1 MIAVYLIFTLLFFYT
16 VLLAI
21 MAYGYL
27 KSGYF
32 ITTPLPSQTPISIII
47 CARNEEKHIFLCLKS
62 ILAQRY
68 NKSLLQVI
76 VVNDASTDHT
86 HKIAKSILETS
97 GMNFT
102 LINNTAPIGKKASI
116 SKAMELAQHPT
127 IITRD
132 ADTFNLSTEWLNNLA
147 QFKEAGHYDL
157 VIGPVAIAEKSGLLW
172 ALQCVENNVLTVLSA
187 GSAYFKKPFLCSG
200 ANLLFTK
207 AIFEKVN
214 GYQSHGHIASGDD
227 VLFLEDVKKTKG
239 ARIGFLKAK
248 SALVYTYP
256 QFRITQLLVQ
266 KVRWAQKFKHN
277 PNVLNLTLSLL
288 TFSVN
293 AAWVMAFIGFF
304 LHAPF
309 HNYLLV
315 FVLLKLMAE
324 LFLLFLSRRFMTN
337 KHLFWY
343 AFAVALVYPFYAL
356 VVALLSLF
364 VQPKWK

>member
-1 MIAVYLIFTLLFFYT
+1 MIPVYLIFTLLFFYT
-16 VLLAI
+16 ILLLLL
-21 MAYGYL
+21 AYGYL

-32 ITTPLPSQTPISIII
+32 NPSTLPSQTPISIII
-47 CARNEEKHIFLCLKS
+47 CARNEEKHISLCLKS

-76 VVNDASTDHT
+76 VVNDASTDNT
-86 HKIAKSILETS
+86 LKMAKSILEAS
-97 GMNFT
+97 GMNST
-102 LINNTAPIGKKASI
+102 IINNTSSIGKKASI
-116 SKAMELAQHPT
+116 TNAIKQAQHA
-127 IITRD
+127 IILTRD
-132 ADTFNLSTEWLNNLA
+132 ADTFTLSAEWLNNMA
-147 QFKEAGHYDL
+147 QFMEAGHYDL

-187 GSAYFKKPFLCSG
+187 GSSYFKKPFLCSG

-214 GYQSHGHIASGDD
+214 GYQSHSHLASGDD
-227 VLFLEDVKKTKG
+227 VLFLEDVKKTK
-239 ARIGFLKAK
+239 ASRIGFLKSKA
-248 SALVYTYP
+248 ALVYTYP
-256 QFRITQLLVQ
+256 QFRFTQLLFQ

-277 PNVLNLTLSLL
+277 PNRLNLTLSLL

-293 AAWVMAFIGFF
+293 ALWVAAFIGFF

-315 FVLLKLMAE
+315 FVLVKWLAE
-324 LFLLFLSRRFMTN
+324 LFLLFLSRRFMIN

-356 VVALLSLF
+356 VVAVLSLF
-364 VQPKWK
+364 LNPKWK